1 MELENMTVEQ
11 IEARRAEIAAELETE
26 GADLDALETEARN
39 LNAELER
46 RRTADEQRR
55 AAETRRAEIRRAV
68 ANGAGRVVD
77 AAQPA
82 AAQPVEVRNS
92 PAYINAYARY
102 IRTGDDREALAL
114 LTENVSGTLPV
125 PEFIDGIIRTAWERD
140 GIVSRVRRTYFR
152 GNLRVPF
159 ELSATGA
166 WVHTEGT
173 TAVTEETLT
182 LGIVEMRPATIKKWI
197 TISDEAMAMGGEA
210 FLRYVYDELTYQ
222 IVKKL
227 ASLIVADITGSPTS
241 SDADE
246 VGVPKVTLAPSTT
259 TIPTA
264 AANLSDEARDVVI
277 IMNRLTEAAFIE
289 AYAAGNFAVDPFA
302 GLTRV
307 YTSALPAYSAA
318 DASAV
323 YAIVGDL
330 RGVQVNYPEGDGV
343 AIKYDDLSLAEKD
356 LVKIVGRQYA
366 AHDVTGPGMLVN
378 IAKPSAVTT

>member
-55 AAETRRAEIRRAV
+55 AAETRRE
-68 ANGAGRVVD
+68 
-77 AAQPA
+77 PA

-343 AIKYDDLSLAEKD
+343 AVKYDDLSLAEKD

>member
-1 MELENMTVEQ
+1 MEIKNMTVEQ
-11 IEARRAEIAAELETE
+11 IEARKAEIAKELETE
-26 GADLDALETEARN
+26 GADLDKLQEEVKS
-39 LNAELER
+39 LNAELEAR
-46 RRTADEQRR
+46 K
-55 AAETRRAEIRRAV
+55 AAEAKKAEIRKAV
-68 ANGAGRVVD
+68 ANGAGQTV
-77 AAQPA
+77 A
-82 AAQPVEVRNS
+82 AAPVFADANQPLEVRNS
-92 PAYINAYARY
+92 KEYIEAYARY
-102 IRTGDDREALAL
+102 IKTGDDREARAL

-182 LGIVEMRPATIKKWI
+182 LGIVEMKPATVKKWI

-210 FLRYVYDELTYQ
+210 FLRYIYDELAYQ

-227 ASLIVADITGSPTS
+227 AELIVADITGSPTS

-259 TIPTA
+259 TIATA

-318 DASAV
+318 DAAAV

>member
-1 MELENMTVEQ
+1 MELKNKTVEEL
-11 IEARRAEIAAELETE
+11 EARKAEILTEMTADDPDTKALKEEMRAIVDELEARKAKAAERE
-26 GADLDALETEARN
+26 
-39 LNAELER
+39 
-46 RRTADEQRR
+46 
-55 AAETRRAEIRRAV
+55 EIRRMV
-68 ANGAGRVVD
+68 ANGAGQVVA

-82 AAQPVEVRNS
+82 SEKPVEVRNS
-92 PAYINAYARY
+92 PAYIEAYARY
-102 IRTGDDREALAL
+102 IKTGDDREARAL

-140 GIVSRVRRTYFR
+140 GIVSRVRRTFIR

-159 ELSATGA
+159 ELSASGA

-182 LGIVEMRPATIKKWI
+182 LGIVEMRPATVKKWI
-197 TISDEAMAMGGEA
+197 TFSTEAEAMGGEA
-210 FLRYVYDELTYQ
+210 FLRYIYDELAYQ

-227 ASLIVADITGSPTS
+227 AALIVADITGSPTS
-241 SDADE
+241 SDSDE

-259 TIPTA
+259 TIATA
-264 AANLSDEARDVVI
+264 AANLSDEARDVVV

-302 GLTRV
+302 GLTKV

-330 RGVQVNYPEGDGV
+330 RGVQVNYPEGDDV
-343 AIKYDDLSLAEKD
+343 AIKYDDLSLAESD

-378 IAKPSAVTT
+378 IAKPAAVTT

>member
-1 MELENMTVEQ
+1 MEIKNMTVEQ
-11 IEARRAEIAAELETE
+11 IEARKAEIAVELDKPE
-26 GADLDALETEARN
+26 ADLDVLQEEVRN
-39 LNAELER
+39 LNAELEAR
-46 RRTADEQRR
+46 K
-55 AAETRRAEIRRAV
+55 AAAAKREEIRKAV
-68 ANGAGRVVD
+68 ANGAGNVVQKVEKTEEK
-77 AAQPA
+77 AE
-82 AAQPVEVRNS
+82 EVRNS
-92 PAYINAYARY
+92 KAYIDAYANY
-102 IRTGDDREALAL
+102 IKTGDDREARAL

-125 PEFIDGIIRTAWERD
+125 PELIDGIIRTAWERD
-140 GIVSRVRRTYFR
+140 GIVSRVRRTFVR

-182 LGIVEMRPATIKKWI
+182 LGIVEMRPATVKKWI
-197 TISDEAMAMGGEA
+197 SISDEAMAMGGEA

-227 ASLIVADITGSPTS
+227 AALIVADITGSPTS

-259 TIPTA
+259 TIATA
-264 AANLSDEARDVVI
+264 AANLSDAAENVVV

-289 AYAAGNFAVDPFA
+289 AYAAGQFAVDPFA
-302 GLTRV
+302 GLTKV
-307 YTSALPAYSAA
+307 YTSALPAYSNA

-330 RGVQVNYPEGDGV
+330 RGVQVNYPEGDNV
-343 AIKYDDLSLAEKD
+343 AIKFDDLSLAESD
-356 LVKIVGRQYA
+356 LVKIVGRLYA

-378 IAKPSAVTT
+378 IAKPAAVTT